1 MTQTGITLLL
11 AIVIL
16 LIIILWAIWWQWE
29 YRHNAFIRAR
39 KEIYRAIGEQ
49 DPYDVTRVL
58 MLGDEEDN
66 RLLCRSWSLSDG
78 SEYWFG
84 QWWFNEQ
91 CNMLCVP
98 HALQTTTKKQLLRQ
112 NDWQKALAAIVRSRA
127 QRPLDALV
135 ITLPLEALREGP
147 EHPTTANLLRNCQQI
162 QRVCGLSLP
171 IYLLISGM
179 ETQEGMMALWEK
191 LPQTLIGSSIPVA
204 RETVWKPQWLDDA
217 LDNTRAS
224 LRRAITELG
233 TLEGETRSELFRLPE
248 FFPQLAAPLHDLFD
262 TLLSSNARDEP
273 PMLRGIWF
281 VARGSR
287 DDKATMHFCHSLLTG
302 KIAAESGLAL
312 PVRRLLR
319 LNLRRHFITLACYSA
334 VCLLWLVLM
343 IWFWQTR
350 HTNALLL
357 HDRLQILA
365 TQTAASDTSGERTTA
380 MYWRILNAIP
390 EWQFRS
396 PVWPGSYISRT
407 DNKLRDTFQN
417 ATLASLLAP
426 ATDSICL
433 QSEATA
439 RGENFRER
447 DDILP
452 EERYRQLEQLLA
464 RTKQMEQRYLPLL
477 QLIQVKQPTVQTLAT
492 LSSTVW
498 GVSVDTNSLPSQRN
512 INELLASLNLS
523 RLSLPDAA
531 TLTQR
536 NSEIF
541 ARETQRWLEQNYD
554 NAGLESDIGQLEQL
568 LAQFNSGSDINVAFV
583 RTLVRQVNR
592 LQTSLTLLNNLSG
605 DAAHSPIRL
614 PLNELLSQAR
624 TLRLI
629 DNKVIQ
635 DLLRHEA
642 LLRQRFL
649 MQVEGSQ
656 LHFSALTEQSAEGVF
671 TLSPDILALQKSLRD
686 LLNQP
691 FWQRSVGHTLPTVS
705 GYPGNLQ
712 LQQTNALVGGYQRYI
727 QQLPDNLWQPKIAM
741 LAQNALA
748 RAMLI
753 ALYTDAP
760 PTVQGNAINPDIA
773 DPVIDAFSQIN
784 RPQLA
789 AALRQQTATQV
800 IARIQR
806 EGSVLLPAASPPGI
820 SYATPEQ
827 AQASAEKAA
836 GWVTAQT
843 EQITAALTRYQPEIS
858 WLERQRPWLSLQDNA
873 LVARWSSSLN
883 ALQRLQQQDPTSPP
897 VQMTTLAAALPEM
910 TAENCQSELAQY
922 VSAGNDF
929 YSQSL
934 TALVGSS
941 QQKCRQ
947 LREQATISATQH
959 IFTLYN
965 GWLAGHFPF
974 TTRLQ
979 APDADPDRVKELVT
993 LLGQL
998 PKESPGTL
1006 PPLIQQL
1013 AAAQPLL
1020 AALVSPEGVTVRV
1033 LWRTS
1038 RDKEHG
1044 AEQIAD
1050 WRLSGPLQSSSYPS
1064 GTKQDL
1070 HWRSGDSLSFSLR
1083 WAANSPWRPLPGLA
1097 QPGMTINGDSGLWR
1111 WPGSWSL
1118 LRMIAQQRVG
1128 GTLTQP
1134 LPLRFT
1140 LPIGDGQQRTQATV
1154 NLQLVLLGGA
1164 DNAPL
1169 PWVNLAE
1176 QAQSGEHN
1184 GKN

>member
-11 AIVIL
+11 VIVIL
-16 LIIILWAIWWQWE
+16 LIVILWAIWWQWE
-29 YRHNAFIRAR
+29 YRNNAFVRAG

-58 MLGDEEDN
+58 MLGDEADN

-91 CNMLCVP
+91 CNMLCLP
-98 HALQTTTKKQLLRQ
+98 HALQATTKKQLLRQ

-147 EHPTTANLLRNCQQI
+147 THPATANLLRNCQQI

-171 IYLLISGM
+171 IYLFISGL
-179 ETQEGMMALWEK
+179 ETQEGTMALWEK
-191 LPQTLIGSSIPVA
+191 LPQTLIGSSIPAA
-204 RETVWKPQWLDDA
+204 REAVWKPQWIDEA

-224 LRRAITELG
+224 LRQAITELG
-233 TLEGETRSELFRLPE
+233 ALEGETRSELFRLPE
-248 FFPQLAAPLHDLFD
+248 FFPPLAAPLHDLFD

-281 VARGSR
+281 VARGIR
-287 DDKATMHFCHSLLTG
+287 DDKPAMHFCHSLLTG

-319 LNLRRHFITLACYSA
+319 LNLRRHFVTLACYSA
-334 VCLLWLVLM
+334 VCLLWLALM
-343 IWFWQTR
+343 IWFWQER
-350 HTNALLL
+350 YSNALLL

-365 TQTAASDTSGERTTA
+365 TQTAASDTSGDRTTA
-380 MYWRILNAIP
+380 IYWRILNAVP
-390 EWQFRS
+390 QWQFRS
-396 PVWPGSYISRT
+396 PVWPGSYFSRT
-407 DNKLRDTFQN
+407 DSKLRDTFQN

-447 DDILP
+447 DAILP
-452 EERYRQLEQLLA
+452 EERYHQLEQLLA

-512 INELLASLNLS
+512 INELLGSLSLS

-541 ARETQRWLEQNYD
+541 ARETQRWLEQTYD
-554 NAGLESDIGQLEQL
+554 SASLESYLGQLEQL
-568 LAQFNSGSDINVAFV
+568 LTQFNSGNDINVVFV
-583 RTLVRQVNR
+583 RSLVRQVNH
-592 LQTSLTLLNNLSG
+592 LQTSLATLNSLSG
-605 DAAHSPIRL
+605 DAAHSPVRL
-614 PLNELLSQAR
+614 PLNELLAQAR

-629 DNKVIQ
+629 DNRVIQ
-635 DLLRHEA
+635 DLLRHET

-649 MQVEGSQ
+649 MQVDSSQ
-656 LHFSALTEQSAEGVF
+656 LHFSALTEQSAEGMF
-671 TLSPDILALQKSLRD
+671 TISPDILALQKSLRD

-691 FWQRSVGHTLPTVS
+691 FWQRSAGQTVPAMS
-705 GYPGNLQ
+705 GYPGNVQ
-712 LQQTNALVGGYQRYI
+712 LQQANALLGGYQRYI
-727 QQLPDNLWQPKIAM
+727 QQLPDSLWQPKIAM
-741 LAQNALA
+741 LAQNAVT
-748 RAMLI
+748 RAMLT
-753 ALYTDAP
+753 ALYADAP
-760 PTVQGNAINPDIA
+760 PTLQEHAINTDIA
-773 DPVIDAFSQIN
+773 DPVIDAFNQMN

-789 AALRQQTATQV
+789 AALRQQTAAQV
-800 IARIQR
+800 ISRIQR
-806 EGSVLLPAASPPGI
+806 EGSTLLPAASPPGI
-820 SYATPEQ
+820 SYATPEL
-827 AQASAEKAA
+827 AQASGEKAA
-836 GWVTAQT
+836 GWVNAQT

-858 WLERQRPWLSLQDNA
+858 WLDRQRPWLTAQDNA

-910 TAENCQSELAQY
+910 TAQNCQSELAQY
-922 VSAGNDF
+922 AAAGNDF

-947 LREQATISATQH
+947 LREQASIGATQQ

-974 TTRLQ
+974 TARSQ
-979 APDADPDRVKELVT
+979 APDADPDRVKTLVT

-998 PKESPGTL
+998 PKENLGTL

-1033 LWRTS
+1033 IWRNS
-1038 RDKEHG
+1038 RDKERG
-1044 AEQIAD
+1044 ADQIAD
-1050 WRLSGPLQSSSYPS
+1050 WRLSGPLHSSSYPS

-1097 QPGMTINGDSGLWR
+1097 QPGMTVSGDSGLWR
-1111 WPGSWSL
+1111 WQGPWAL

-1128 GTLTQP
+1128 GALAQP

-1140 LPIGDGQQRTQATV
+1140 LPIGDGRQRTQATV
-1154 NLQLVLLGGA
+1154 YLQLVLLGGEG
-1164 DNAPL
+1164 NAPL
-1169 PWVNLAE
+1169 PWINLTE
-1176 QAQSGEHN
+1176 QGLSG
-1184 GKN
+1184 GQ

>member
-11 AIVIL
+11 VIVIL
-16 LIIILWAIWWQWE
+16 FVVILWAIWWQWE
-29 YRHNAFIRAR
+29 YRNNAFVRAG

-58 MLGDEEDN
+58 MLGDEADN

-91 CNMLCVP
+91 CNMLCLP
-98 HALQTTTKKQLLRQ
+98 HALQATTKKQLLRQ
-112 NDWQKALAAIVRSRA
+112 NDWQKALSAIVRSRA

-135 ITLPLEALREGP
+135 ITLPLEALHEGP
-147 EHPTTANLLRNCQQI
+147 THPATANLLRNCQQI

-171 IYLLISGM
+171 IYLFISGM
-179 ETQEGMMALWEK
+179 ETQEGTMALWEK
-191 LPQTLIGSSIPVA
+191 LPQTPIGSSIPTA
-204 RETVWKPQWLDDA
+204 REAVWKPQWIDEA

-224 LRRAITELG
+224 LRQAITELG
-233 TLEGETRSELFRLPE
+233 ALEGETRGELFRLPE
-248 FFPQLAAPLHDLFD
+248 FFPPLAAPLHDLFD

-281 VARGSR
+281 VARGIR
-287 DDKATMHFCHSLLTG
+287 DDKPEMHFCHSLLTG

-319 LNLRRHFITLACYSA
+319 LNLRRHFVTLSCYSA
-334 VCLLWLVLM
+334 VCLLWLALM
-343 IWFWQTR
+343 FWFWQERYTS
-350 HTNALLL
+350 ALLL

-365 TQTAASDTSGERTTA
+365 TQTAASDTSGDRTTA

-390 EWQFRS
+390 QWQFRS
-396 PVWPGSYISRT
+396 PVWPGSYFSRT
-407 DNKLRDTFQN
+407 DSKLRDTFQN

-433 QSEATA
+433 QSEANA

-492 LSSTVW
+492 ISSTVW
-498 GVSVDTNSLPSQRN
+498 GVSVDINSLPSQRN
-512 INELLASLNLS
+512 INELLGSLSLS

-541 ARETQRWLEQNYD
+541 SRETQRWLEQTYD
-554 NAGLESDIGQLEQL
+554 SASLESYLGQLEQL
-568 LAQFNSGSDINVAFV
+568 LAQFNSGNDINAPFV
-583 RTLVRQVNR
+583 RSLVRGVNR
-592 LQTSLTLLNNLSG
+592 LQASLTTLNSLSG
-605 DAAHSPIRL
+605 DAAHSPVRL
-614 PLNELLSQAR
+614 PLNELLAQAQA
-624 TLRLI
+624 LRLI
-629 DNKVIQ
+629 DNRVIQ
-635 DLLRHEA
+635 DLLRHET

-649 MQVEGSQ
+649 MQVDSSQ
-656 LHFSALTEQSAEGVF
+656 LHFSALIEQSAEGMF
-671 TLSPDILALQKSLRD
+671 TISPDILALQKSLRD

-691 FWQRSVGHTLPTVS
+691 FWQRSAGQTVPAMS
-705 GYPGNLQ
+705 GYPGNFQ
-712 LQQTNALVGGYQRYI
+712 LQQANALLGGYQRYI
-727 QQLPDNLWQPKIAM
+727 QQLPDSLWQPKIAM
-741 LAQNALA
+741 LAQNAVT

-753 ALYTDAP
+753 ALYADAP
-760 PTVQGNAINPDIA
+760 STTQDRAITPDIA
-773 DPVIDAFSQIN
+773 DPVIDAFNQMN

-789 AALRQQTATQV
+789 AALRQQTAAQV

-806 EGSVLLPAASPPGI
+806 EGSTLLPAISPPGI

-827 AQASAEKAA
+827 AQTSGEKAA
-836 GWVTAQT
+836 GWVNAQT

-858 WLERQRPWLSLQDNA
+858 WLDRQRPWLTTQDNA

-910 TAENCQSELAQY
+910 TAQNCQSELAQY
-922 VSAGNDF
+922 AAAGNDF

-947 LREQATISATQH
+947 LREQASIGTTQQ

-974 TTRLQ
+974 TARSQ
-979 APDADPDRVKELVT
+979 APDADPDRVKALVT
-993 LLGQL
+993 LLSQL
-998 PKESPGTL
+998 PKENLSTL

-1038 RDKEHG
+1038 RDKERG
-1044 AEQIAD
+1044 ADQIAD
-1050 WRLSGPLQSSSYPS
+1050 WRLSGPLYSSSYPS
-1064 GTKQDL
+1064 GAKQDL
-1070 HWRSGDSLSFSLR
+1070 HWLSGDSLSFSLR

-1097 QPGMTINGDSGLWR
+1097 QPGMTVSGDSGLWR
-1111 WPGSWSL
+1111 WQGPWAL
-1118 LRMIAQQRVG
+1118 LRMIAQQRNG
-1128 GTLTQP
+1128 GAQTQP

-1140 LPIGDGQQRTQATV
+1140 LPIGDGQQRTQAAV
-1154 NLQLVLLGGA
+1154 NLQLVLLGGE

-1169 PWVNLAE
+1169 PWVNLTE
-1176 QAQSGEHN
+1176 QGLSG
-1184 GKN
+1184 GQ